1 MSRYPASP
9 VKEMRK
15 TAASTPQ
22 TRKLRICRKGTEAA
36 SGQSACMSAYVLQF
50 NSIGA
55 GGAASCRI
63 PPPRKSETNVA
74 EYGRTRSNY
83 SGIRVPSLLVGKQEY
98 LFNIRRERLRRRARD
113 VQDLDLLIRNW

>member
-1 MSRYPASP
+1 
-9 VKEMRK
+9 MRK

-50 NSIGA
+50 NSLGA
-55 GGAASCRI
+55 GEAASCRI
-63 PPPRKSETNVA
+63 LGAPRKSETNVA

-98 LFNIRRERLRRRARD
+98 LLNIRRERLRRRARD

>member
-36 SGQSACMSAYVLQF
+36 SGQSACKSAYVLQF
-50 NSIGA
+50 NSIW
-55 GGAASCRI
+55 GGGGSIVQNSRSTAEERNECGRI
-63 PPPRKSETNVA
+63 RTNTV
-74 EYGRTRSNY
+74 ELQRN
-83 SGIRVPSLLVGKQEY
+83 PCP
-98 LFNIRRERLRRRARD
+98 
-113 VQDLDLLIRNW
+113 LDYWLANKNTC

>member
-15 TAASTPQ
+15 TSASTPQ

-55 GGAASCRI
+55 GEAASCRVLGA
-63 PPPRKSETNVA
+63 PRKSETNVA
-74 EYGRTRSNY
+74 EYGQPRSNY
-83 SGIRVPSLLVGKQEY
+83 SGIRVPSSAGWHTRTRIPLLGSVLPDTGNTGWRYGEI
-98 LFNIRRERLRRRARD
+98 FRF
-113 VQDLDLLIRNW
+113 